1 MYRQNMLSAIF
12 LFLCM
17 YIYIASFS
25 FSGLITNDLF
35 YFCLNVARVSIV
47 GILLLCVFISN
58 GIHKN
63 TIIFFILA
71 AIFLSLFD
79 SFFTAI
85 SYLIIVSLIFY
96 TYLLTFYKEDK
107 VKILVWVNRISIL
120 GFLSILLLYNLGV
133 MPNTIYDANGD
144 YAAGI
149 RQSLGFSNPNP
160 GSLFIL
166 QSVFISFLL
175 KDRVALIFSLF
186 LFLSS
191 SFYFVSKTSIFLGI
205 LFFLL
210 IIFMK
215 NNFFNKI
222 ISISFFTSL
231 LLFPFVIIVF
241 ISKGIWTF
249 KGINLDLLFTTR
261 LSEIRRLYMEYG
273 GVGFFPRSM
282 DFFVDSAL
290 SNILIKGG
298 WFLYILFLIWVLIFI
313 RKEKDYKIKTTFII
327 FVCFCFSENIFNGNL
342 LLSIFLFMNFYN
354 LLSKSYSLKNPG

>member
-12 LFLCM
+12 LFLCL
-17 YIYIASFS
+17 YIYTASFS
-25 FSGLITNDLF
+25 FSGLITDDLF
-35 YFCLNVARVSIV
+35 YFGLNVARISIV
-47 GILLLCVFISN
+47 GILLLCVFASN
-58 GIHKN
+58 GVHKN
-63 TIIFFILA
+63 TIIFFILS
-71 AIFLSLFD
+71 AIFLILFD

-96 TYLLTFYKEDK
+96 TYLLTFDNKDK
-107 VKILVWVNRISIL
+107 VKILIWVNRTSIL

-175 KDRVALIFSLF
+175 KDRIALIFSLF

-215 NNFFNKI
+215 NKFFNKI
-222 ISISFFTSL
+222 ISISFFISL
-231 LLFPFVIIVF
+231 LLFPLFIILF
-241 ISKGIWTF
+241 ISKGLWTF
-249 KGINLDLLFTTR
+249 NGINLDLLFTTR

-273 GVGFFPRSM
+273 GVGLFPRSM

-298 WFLYILFLIWVLIFI
+298 WFLYILFLAWVFVFLK
-313 RKEKDYKIKTTFII
+313 RERDYKVKTTFII

-354 LLSKSYSLKNPG
+354 LLSKKSKFQAS